1 MELALE
7 VVEVV
12 VEVVF
17 VVVVVVV
24 VEVDVEIVVG
34 PVGTYHL
41 HMRRI
46 PGAYGLKSHRDPRWF
61 SSIVFHWKITYHGL
75 PIP

>member
-7 VVEVV
+7 VVKVVVEVV

-17 VVVVVVV
+17 VVVVVVD

-34 PVGTYHL
+34 PAGTYHL

-46 PGAYGLKSHRDPRWF
+46 PAPYGLKSHRDPRWF
-61 SSIVFHWKITYHGL
+61 SGIVFH
-75 PIP
+75 